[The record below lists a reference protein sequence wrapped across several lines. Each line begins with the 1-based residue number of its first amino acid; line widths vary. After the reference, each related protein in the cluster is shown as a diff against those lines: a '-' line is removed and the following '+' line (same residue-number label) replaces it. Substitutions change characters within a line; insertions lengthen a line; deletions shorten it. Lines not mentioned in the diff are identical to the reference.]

1 MRGFTLT
8 GALGVKELADD
19 SGYTVIKPSWDGV
32 QQRIIEAGYES
43 VLPPQSISFVQQ
55 GAESFSKSH
64 VQSLWMKHIASLS
77 GEQTSKGPTILLLGW
92 GGGGGWVILKKYISC
107 K

>member
-1 MRGFTLT
+1 MPRYIPAGGVRGFTLT

-43 VLPPQSISFVQQ
+43 VFCHPKAFLSCNKGRKVFQS
-55 GAESFSKSH
+55 
-64 VQSLWMKHIASLS
+64 
-77 GEQTSKGPTILLLGW
+77 PTCSPCG
-92 GGGGGWVILKKYISC
+92 
-107 K
+107 